1 MPGPRSF
8 DDVLG
13 RGGGALPRR
22 LRLLPGIFGQTKEE
36 RGHRGRA
43 FSLLFE
49 AGTGDWRHGGSG
61 DAIRRARV
69 CGVVPD
75 RCRSGRLGG
84 VSRASAVTASEII
97 ALLGLARHPEG
108 GWYRQ
113 TWVEAVGEGR
123 PAGTCIYFL
132 LAEGE
137 RSHWHRVDATEIWH
151 FHAGAPLVLRLAERD
166 AGPATRHVLGP
177 DLAAGHRAG
186 GLVAGG
192 GVDRGLDA
200 GQLHRVARLPVRG
213 VRPGAGG
220 VRYSRGVRRLFSLR
234 ERVAAFGGPQN
245 PGFDPGIRG
254 RGDPRVKPEDD
265 GLPGMSVFPTRMIFR
280 G

>member
-151 FHAGAPLVLRLAERD
+151 FHAGAPLVLRR
-166 AGPATRHVLGP
+166 GRRRGMCW
-177 DLAAGHRAG
+177 GRISRRGRGRRSSCRRAG
-186 GLVAGG
+186 G
-192 GVDRGLDA
+192 R
-200 GQLHRVARLPVRG
+200 RRS
-213 VRPGAGG
+213 RPGTGRWSVAPCRPASG
-220 VRYSRGVRRLFSLR
+220 SRGSTWRRRGSIFPRSEAPFLT
-234 ERVAAFGGPQN
+234 
-245 PGFDPGIRG
+245 PGKGRSFRG
-254 RGDPRVKPEDD
+254 ATEPRV
-265 GLPGMSVFPTRMIFR
+265 
-280 G
+280 